1 MDTGRYVDFHEDD
14 EPNTIWNF
22 VPTGDGFSFKKYTL
36 NHARLG
42 DSDSIYCCF
51 PKNITDES
59 IVDDIVEASD
69 AVASYVNSSYPDFL
83 KHAFNCPSTRTHH
96 VQSNREIV
104 ADAILVM
111 SKKRYA
117 AHVINDE
124 GETVDKIKILG
135 LETKKSD
142 TPEFVKKALY
152 QMISAILE
160 GKDKGHLDSMIR
172 RFEREYKHQDLKD
185 IARPMSVKGLKKYN
199 DEYEMTGSDKGFP
212 YNVRAARY
220 YNSLCGPSDRKI
232 MPGEKVGILY
242 IKSRESKYI
251 AFPIDI
257 NEFPSFMNDIVIDY
271 KTQWEKAHKKIVSY
285 MSAVGWD
292 FQSQK
297 EEKREKLFGF

>member
-1 MDTGRYVDFHEDD
+1 MDSGKYIDFSEDC

-22 VPTGDGFSFKKYTL
+22 IPTTEGVSFRKYTL
-36 NHARLG
+36 SHARLG

-51 PKNITDES
+51 PEELTKHSTSE
-59 IVDDIVEASD
+59 DIIGAAD
-69 AVASYVNSSYPDFL
+69 AVADFVNSSYPDFL
-83 KHAFNCPSTRTHH
+83 KHAFNCPASRTHH
-96 VQSNREIV
+96 VESNREIV
-104 ADAILVM
+104 ADSILVM

-124 GETVDKIKILG
+124 GESTDKIKILG

-142 TPEFVKKALY
+142 TPEFVKNALY
-152 QMISAILE
+152 QIIAAILE
-160 GKDKGHLDSMIR
+160 GKDKSHLDYMIR
-172 RFEREYKHQDLKD
+172 KFEREYRHQNLKD
-185 IARPMSVKGLKKYN
+185 IARPISVKGLKFYN
-199 DEYEMTGSDKGFP
+199 DEYEMTGSEKGFP